1 MIKPNDLRDMT
12 VEEIEQRLREIE
24 EEFFNLK
31 FRRAVQQIENPLRI
45 RSLRRDLARIKTV
58 LNEHRLRIR
67 EIQAT
72 SDKTGSKE

>member
-1 MIKPNDLRDMT
+1 MIKPSDLRDMT

-24 EEFFNLK
+24 QEFFNLK